1 MCTSCSERVQNII
14 SVQQRGGLFG
24 HLSVIPFRFLLRLV
38 DGMIDWRA
46 MGTRRRA
53 TACARLPDLR
63 YGTSMRVVLQA
74 LGVIRPHPKASILIL
89 VVLLLLGNLDS
100 RRFCRGFFTFCILP
114 IIHDFIRDSGGATH
128 NSARVLQPSQGL
140 NTSWDIRFQGHEVCE
155 LPELRIEIG
164 RASCRER
171 V

>member
-1 MCTSCSERVQNII
+1 MFRSYRATIPMCRSCSERVQNII

-38 DGMIDWRA
+38 DGMIDWRT

-155 LPELRIEIG
+155 VP
-164 RASCRER
+164 
-171 V
+171 

>member
-1 MCTSCSERVQNII
+1 MKSTCASLLEATIYMFTSYRATISMCTSCSERVQNII

-24 HLSVIPFRFLLRLV
+24 ILSVIPFRFLLRLV

-89 VVLLLLGNLDS
+89 VVLLLLDNLDS
-100 RRFCRGFFTFCILP
+100 RRFCRGFFRFCILP
-114 IIHDFIRDSGGATH
+114 IIHDFIRDSGVPHTIVPVFCSH
-128 NSARVLQPSQGL
+128 LRV
-140 NTSWDIRFQGHEVCE
+140 
-155 LPELRIEIG
+155 
-164 RASCRER
+164 
-171 V
+171 